1 MKTAHL
7 LASQSAERASARRQ
21 ITLVAGLSLIGL
33 VIPLAAAAQQTSPQP
48 ARQPFVLVTEA
59 EAAASQAAGG
69 LLVPRTT
76 PAPGAP
82 RVSLLAPNISNTV
95 PSPTRINL
103 RFEAISPAIIKPET
117 FKVRYGAFKLDITGR
132 ITAASK
138 VTAEGIDVAEAAL
151 PKGSHR
157 LFIEIQDSMGRLGER
172 VVAFV
177 VE

>member
-1 MKTAHL
+1 
-7 LASQSAERASARRQ
+7 
-21 ITLVAGLSLIGL
+21 V
-33 VIPLAAAAQQTSPQP
+33 
-48 ARQPFVLVTEA
+48 VT
-59 EAAASQAAGG
+59 
-69 LLVPRTT
+69 
-76 PAPGAP
+76 PGAP
-82 RVSLLAPNISNTV
+82 RVNLLAPNLSNTV
-95 PSPTRINL
+95 PSPTRINV
-103 RFEAISPAIIKPET
+103 RFEATTPASIKPET

-157 LFIEIQDSMGRLGER
+157 LFIEIQDSMGRVGER